1 MAKLITKFKYLPPTK
16 SGRGGYARYIATR
29 EGVDKIDESKRFA
42 PATKKQ
48 KKLVQNILRD
58 FPDAKEM
65 LEYEDYQKNSTIG
78 NASEFISRALEDNAG
93 EALERDGYARYIATR
108 PRAERYGSHGL
119 FGDDNVEIQLAKVSE
134 EINAHEGNIWTVI
147 LSLRREDAARL
158 GYESGERW
166 RDLLRSQ
173 TMTMAEHFK
182 IPMEHL
188 RWYAAFHNESHHP
201 HVHLIVYSSDPSE
214 GYLSKQGVSRIR
226 SEIAGEIFAQ
236 DLHSAYEKQTACR
249 NQLRGGNRELV
260 AGIIAR
266 IHTGGYDNPEMEGL
280 LTEIADRLHH
290 TSGKLVYGYLPKG
303 TKDLIDKAMDLL
315 AADERIAKLYDRW
328 YEQKEEILRTY
339 NKKLPERLPL
349 SQNQEFKSIRNAVV
363 QEALHLT
370 ADRRLSLA
378 DEPEL
383 EISGDAVEPAAE
395 PDLPDEAAELPS
407 DLPDSE
413 PVQPDNSDSKKWWS
427 KEYKQARRALYGTKE
442 KPPDLE
448 QAYTLMLQEAETGN
462 GYAMHD
468 MGKILFQGM
477 GRDKDETA
485 AQEWFRKAHAAFL
498 SAEQTADKKD
508 YLQYRIGKLFS
519 FGYGVEQDYAQA
531 AEWYSK
537 AVAERNPFAAYSL
550 GGLCKRGQGVEQD
563 DKRAFHLFCLAAEHE
578 RKPNAYAMYE
588 LGRMYKQGIGTEP
601 DEGLSEKWYAAAYQG
616 FVEMEKTMNDDKLQY
631 RLGQMTMNG
640 VGTEEDLPAAFLYFQ
655 KSAALGNSD
664 AEYGLGRLYL
674 NEDFEQHDVQKAV
687 EHLTKA
693 AEAGHDTAQY
703 TLGKL
708 YLEGKAVE
716 KDIPRGFQYLEQA
729 LEKENQFAQYL
740 LGKTL
745 LKGEDVEADP
755 LRGEQLLRAS
765 IAQGNTQAMYALGKA
780 YLEGETLAKDIPQAL
795 ELLIKAAE
803 AGNEFAAY
811 TLGKLYLE
819 GKAVEKDAPRAI
831 AYLEQA
837 VKEENPFAQYLLG
850 KTLLQGKE
858 TEPDPERGEQLLR
871 ASIAQG
877 NPHAMYA
884 LGKAYL
890 EGKTRTKNISEALT
904 LLAEAAEEGNPF
916 AAYTL
921 GKTFLE
927 GKEVGKDVPRAIA
940 YLEQAVKEGNPF
952 AQYLLGKTLLKGE
965 DVEADPLRGEQLLAA
980 SAAQGNLYA
989 AYTLGKVYLE
999 GKGLPQNIPRS
1010 LELLGFAAGQNL
1022 AAAQYTLGKLYAE
1035 GTVVPK
1041 NIPAALDLLTKAA
1054 MQGNPY
1060 AGYRLGKLYLTGED
1074 IPKDVPAA
1082 LYWLTKSA
1090 EQGNPYAGYQLG
1102 RLYLYGKEVDRDIKK
1117 AIVLLTASA
1126 AQGNPY
1132 AAQLLKHYRQSKNW
1146 AAAMGAFRL
1155 LQHMAGAISGRL
1167 HSDEDGGRARTDRKL
1182 RRQIDEKKM
1191 LHGIRG

>member
-48 KKLVQNILRD
+48 KQLIQNILRD

-65 LEYEDYQKNSTIG
+65 LEYEDYQKNGTIG
-78 NASEFISRALEDNAG
+78 NASEFIDRALEDNAS
-93 EALERDGYARYIATR
+93 EALDREGYARYIATR

-119 FGDDNVEIQLAKVSE
+119 FSDDNVEIQLAKVSE
-134 EINAHEGNIWTVI
+134 EINVHEGNIWTVI

-173 TMTMAEHFK
+173 TMTISEHFK

-188 RWYAAFHNESHHP
+188 RWYAAYHNESHHP

-214 GYLSKQGVSRIR
+214 GYLTKQGVAHIR
-226 SEIAGEIFAQ
+226 SSVAGEIFAQ
-236 DLHSAYEKQTACR
+236 DLQSAYEKQTVYR
-249 NQLRGGNRELV
+249 NKLRGGSRELV
-260 AGIIAR
+260 SDIIAR
-266 IHTGGYDNPEMEGL
+266 IHTGGYDNPEMEQL
-280 LTEIADRLHH
+280 LAEIADRLHH

-303 TKDLIDKAMDLL
+303 TKDLIDKAVDLL
-315 AADERIAKLYDRW
+315 AADKRIAELYKLW

-339 NKKLPERLPL
+339 NKKLPRRLPL
-349 SQNQEFKSIRNAVV
+349 SRNPEFKSIRNAVV

-370 ADRRLSLA
+370 ADRQLSKD
-378 DEPEL
+378 DEPET
-383 EISGDAVEPAAE
+383 EISGNGVESAAE
-395 PDLPDEAAELPS
+395 PDLPDEAAELPG
-407 DLPDSE
+407 DLPDAE
-413 PVQPDNSDSKKWWS
+413 PVQPDNSDSRKWWS

-448 QAYTLMLQEAETGN
+448 RAYILMLREAETGN
-462 GYAMHD
+462 GFAMHD
-468 MGKILFQGM
+468 MGKILLQGM
-477 GRDKDETA
+477 GRDKDEGA
-485 AQEWFRKAHAAFL
+485 AQEWFQKAYAAFQT
-498 SAEQTADKKD
+498 AEQTADKKD

-519 FGYGVEQDYAQA
+519 FGYGVEQDYALA

-537 AVAERNPFAAYSL
+537 ALAERNPFAAYSL
-550 GGLCKRGQGVEQD
+550 GGLYKRGQGVEQD
-563 DKRAFHLFCLAAEHE
+563 DARAFDLFCLAAEHE

-588 LGRMYKQGIGTEP
+588 LGRMYKQGLGTEP
-601 DEGLSEKWYAAAYQG
+601 DKGLSEKWYAAAHCG

-631 RLGQMTMNG
+631 RLGQMAMNG
-640 VGTEEDLPAAFLYFQ
+640 VGTEKDLPAAFLYFQ
-655 KSAALGNSD
+655 KSATLGNSD
-664 AEYGLGRLYL
+664 AEYGLSRLYL
-674 NEDFEQHDVQKAV
+674 DEDFDQHDVQNAV

-693 AEAGHDTAQY
+693 AEAGHDMAQY

-716 KDIPRGFQYLEQA
+716 KDVPRGLRYLEQA
-729 LEKENQFAQYL
+729 LEKENSFAQYL

-755 LRGEQLLRAS
+755 IRGEQLLRAS
-765 IAQGNTQAMYALGKA
+765 IAQGNSQAMYALGKA
-780 YLEGETLAKDIPQAL
+780 YLEGQTLAKDIPQAV
-795 ELLIKAAE
+795 ELLAKAAE

-811 TLGKLYLE
+811 TLGK
-819 GKAVEKDAPRAI
+819 
-831 AYLEQA
+831 
-837 VKEENPFAQYLLG
+837 
-850 KTLLQGKE
+850 TLL
-858 TEPDPERGEQLLR
+858 D
-871 ASIAQG
+871 
-877 NPHAMYA
+877 
-884 LGKAYL
+884 
-890 EGKTRTKNISEALT
+890 
-904 LLAEAAEEGNPF
+904 
-916 AAYTL
+916 
-921 GKTFLE
+921 

-940 YLEQAVKEGNPF
+940 YLEQAVKEENQF
-952 AQYLLGKTLLKGE
+952 AQYLLGKMLLQGK
-965 DVEADPLRGEQLLAA
+965 DVEADPARGEQLLTV

-989 AYTLGKVYLE
+989 AYILGKAYLD
-999 GKGLPQNIPRS
+999 GAKLVQNIPRS

-1022 AAAQYTLGKLYAE
+1022 SAAQYTLGKLYAE

-1060 AGYRLGKLYLTGED
+1060 AGYQLGKLYLAGED

-1082 LYWLTKSA
+1082 LYWLTKSV

-1102 RLYLYGKEVDRDIKK
+1102 RLYLYGKEVDRNIEK
-1117 AIVLLTASA
+1117 AIALLTASA

-1146 AAAMGAFRL
+1146 AAVTGVFRL
-1155 LQHMAGAISGRL
+1155 LQHMAGIISSQMRN
-1167 HSDEDGGRARTDRKL
+1167 DEDGGRSMTDRKL

>member
-1 MAKLITKFKYLPPTK
+1 MAKLITKFKYLPPK

-48 KKLVQNILRD
+48 KQLIQNILRD
-58 FPDAKEM
+58 FPDTKEM
-65 LEYEDYQKNSTIG
+65 LEYEDYQKNGTIG
-78 NASEFISRALEDNAG
+78 NASEFISRALEDNAS
-93 EALERDGYARYIATR
+93 EALDREGYARYIATR

-119 FGDDNVEIQLAKVSE
+119 FTDDNVEIQLTKVSE

-173 TMTMAEHFK
+173 TMTISEHFK

-188 RWYAAFHNESHHP
+188 RWYAAFHNEGHHP

-214 GYLSKQGVSRIR
+214 GYLSKQGVAHIR
-226 SEIAGEIFAQ
+226 SSVAGEIFAQ
-236 DLHSAYEKQTACR
+236 DLQSAYEKQTACR
-249 NQLRGGNRELV
+249 NQLRGGSRELV

-303 TKDLIDKAMDLL
+303 TKNLIDKAVDLL
-315 AADERIAKLYDRW
+315 AADERIAKLYDLW

-339 NKKLPERLPL
+339 NKKLPQRLPL
-349 SQNQEFKSIRNAVV
+349 SQNQEFKSIRNTVV

-370 ADRRLSLA
+370 ADRRLSLD
-378 DEPEL
+378 DEPEP
-383 EISGDAVEPAAE
+383 EMSGDAPEPAAE
-395 PDLPDEAAELPS
+395 PDLPDETAALPG
-407 DLPDSE
+407 DLPDAE
-413 PVQPDNSDSKKWWS
+413 PVQPDNSDSRKWWS

-448 QAYTLMLQEAETGN
+448 RAYILMLREAETGD
-462 GYAMHD
+462 GFAMHD
-468 MGKILFQGM
+468 MGKILLQGM
-477 GRDKDETA
+477 GRDKDEGA
-485 AQEWFRKAHAAFL
+485 AQEWFRKAYAAFQT
-498 SAEQTADKKD
+498 AERTADKKD

-519 FGYGVEQDYAQA
+519 FGHGVEQDYAQA
-531 AEWYSK
+531 AAWYRK
-537 AVAERNPFAAYSL
+537 AVAERNPYAAYSL
-550 GGLCKRGQGVEQD
+550 GGLYQRGQGVEQD
-563 DKRAFHLFCLAAEHE
+563 DKRAFDLFRLAAEHE

-601 DEGLSEKWYAAAYQG
+601 DKGLSEKWYAAAYRG

-640 VGTEEDLPAAFLYFQ
+640 VGTEKDLPAAFLYFQ

-674 NEDFEQHDVQKAV
+674 DEGFEQHDVQKAV
-687 EHLTKA
+687 EHLAKA

-716 KDIPRGFQYLEQA
+716 KDVPRAIAYLEQA
-729 LEKENQFAQYL
+729 VKEENQFAQYL

-745 LKGEDVEADP
+745 LKGEDAKADP
-755 LRGEQLLRAS
+755 
-765 IAQGNTQAMYALGKA
+765 I
-780 YLEGETLAKDIPQAL
+780 
-795 ELLIKAAE
+795 
-803 AGNEFAAY
+803 
-811 TLGKLYLE
+811 
-819 GKAVEKDAPRAI
+819 
-831 AYLEQA
+831 
-837 VKEENPFAQYLLG
+837 
-850 KTLLQGKE
+850 
-858 TEPDPERGEQLLR
+858 
-871 ASIAQG
+871 
-877 NPHAMYA
+877 
-884 LGKAYL
+884 
-890 EGKTRTKNISEALT
+890 
-904 LLAEAAEEGNPF
+904 
-916 AAYTL
+916 
-921 GKTFLE
+921 
-927 GKEVGKDVPRAIA
+927 
-940 YLEQAVKEGNPF
+940 
-952 AQYLLGKTLLKGE
+952 
-965 DVEADPLRGEQLLAA
+965 RGEQLLAA

-989 AYTLGKVYLE
+989 AYILGKAYLD
-999 GKGLPQNIPRS
+999 GTKLVQNIPRS

-1022 AAAQYTLGKLYAE
+1022 SAAQYTLGKLYAE

-1041 NIPAALDLLTKAA
+1041 NILAALDLLTKAS
-1054 MQGNPY
+1054 MQGNSFAQY
-1060 AGYRLGKLYLTGED
+1060 QLGKLYLSGED
-1074 IPKDVPAA
+1074 VPKDIPAA
-1082 LYWLTKSA
+1082 LYWLTKSV

-1102 RLYLYGKEVDRDIKK
+1102 RLYLYGKEVDRNIEK
-1117 AIVLLTASA
+1117 AIALLTVSA

-1155 LQHMAGAISGRL
+1155 LQHMAGLISGQL
-1167 HSDEDGGRARTDRKL
+1167 HSDEDGRRSMTDRKL

>member
-48 KKLVQNILRD
+48 KQLIQNILRD

-65 LEYEDYQKNSTIG
+65 LEYEDYQKNGTIG
-78 NASEFISRALEDNAG
+78 NASEFIDRALEDNAG
-93 EALERDGYARYIATR
+93 EALDREGYARYIATR

-119 FGDDNVEIQLAKVSE
+119 FTDDNVEIQLTKVTE

-147 LSLRREDAARL
+147 LSLRREDATRL

-173 TMTMAEHFK
+173 TMTISEHFK

-188 RWYAAFHNESHHP
+188 RWYAAYHNESHHP

-214 GYLSKQGVSRIR
+214 GYLTKQGVAHIR
-226 SEIAGEIFAQ
+226 SSVAGEIFAQ
-236 DLHSAYEKQTACR
+236 DLQSAYEKQTVYR
-249 NQLRGGNRELV
+249 NQLRGGSRELV
-260 AGIIAR
+260 ADIIAR
-266 IHTGGYDNPEMEGL
+266 IHTGGYDNPEMEQL
-280 LTEIADRLHH
+280 LTEIADRLHR

-303 TKDLIDKAMDLL
+303 TKALIDKAVDLL
-315 AADERIAKLYDRW
+315 ATDERIAELYNLW
-328 YEQKEEILRTY
+328 YEPKEEILRTY
-339 NKKLPERLPL
+339 NKKLPQRLPL
-349 SQNQEFKSIRNAVV
+349 SRNPEFKSIRNAVV

-370 ADRRLSLA
+370 ADRRLSLD
-378 DEPEL
+378 DEPEP
-383 EISGDAVEPAAE
+383 EISGDAAEPAAE
-395 PDLPDEAAELPS
+395 PDLPDEAAELPADLS
-407 DLPDSE
+407 DAD
-413 PVQPDNSDSKKWWS
+413 PVQPDNSDSRKWWS

-448 QAYTLMLQEAETGN
+448 RAYILMLQEAETGN

-477 GRDKDETA
+477 GRDKDEGV
-485 AQEWFRKAHAAFL
+485 AQEWFQKAYAAFL

-531 AEWYSK
+531 AAWYSK
-537 AVAERNPFAAYSL
+537 ALAERNPYAAYSL
-550 GGLCKRGQGVEQD
+550 GGLYKRGQGVEQD
-563 DKRAFHLFCLAAEHE
+563 DVRAFDLFCLAAEHE

-601 DEGLSEKWYAAAYQG
+601 DKGLSEKWYAAAYRG

-640 VGTEEDLPAAFLYFQ
+640 VGTETDLPAAFLYFQ

-674 NEDFEQHDVQKAV
+674 NEGFEQYDVQKAV
-687 EHLTKA
+687 EHLAKA

-716 KDIPRGFQYLEQA
+716 KDAPRGLQYLEQA
-729 LEKENQFAQYL
+729 LEKENQFAQCL

-755 LRGEQLLRAS
+755 VRGEQLLRAS

-795 ELLIKAAE
+795 ELLVKAAE

-811 TLGKLYLE
+811 TLGK
-819 GKAVEKDAPRAI
+819 
-831 AYLEQA
+831 
-837 VKEENPFAQYLLG
+837 
-850 KTLLQGKE
+850 
-858 TEPDPERGEQLLR
+858 
-871 ASIAQG
+871 
-877 NPHAMYA
+877 
-884 LGKAYL
+884 
-890 EGKTRTKNISEALT
+890 
-904 LLAEAAEEGNPF
+904 
-916 AAYTL
+916 
-921 GKTFLE
+921 TFLE
-927 GKEVGKDVPRAIA
+927 GKEVEKDVPRAIA
-940 YLEQAVKEGNPF
+940 YLEQAVQEDNPF
-952 AQYLLGKTLLKGE
+952 AQYLLGKTLLRGE
-965 DVEADPLRGEQLLAA
+965 DVEADPVRGEQLLAA

-989 AYTLGKVYLE
+989 AYILGKAYLD
-999 GKGLPQNIPRS
+999 GAKLVQNIPRS

-1022 AAAQYTLGKLYAE
+1022 SAAQYTLGKLYAE

-1060 AGYRLGKLYLTGED
+1060 AGYQLGKLYLAGED

-1082 LYWLTKSA
+1082 LYWLTKSV

-1102 RLYLYGKEVDRDIKK
+1102 RLYLYGKEVDRNIEK
-1117 AIVLLTASA
+1117 AIALLTASA

-1146 AAAMGAFRL
+1146 AAVTGVFRL
-1155 LQHMAGAISGRL
+1155 LQHMAGIISSQMRN
-1167 HSDEDGGRARTDRKL
+1167 DEDGGRSMTDRKL

>member
-1 MAKLITKFKYLPPTK
+1 MAKLITKFKYLKPTK
-16 SGRGGYARYIATR
+16 PGRGGYARYIATR
-29 EGVDKIDESKRFA
+29 EGVDKVDESKRFA
-42 PATKKQ
+42 PVTKKQ
-48 KKLVQNILRD
+48 KQLIRNILRD
-58 FPDAKEM
+58 FPDAREM

-93 EALERDGYARYIATR
+93 EALDRDGYARYIATR

-119 FGDDNVEIQLAKVSE
+119 FTDDDVEIQLTKVSE

-158 GYESGERW
+158 GYENGERW

-173 TMTMAEHFK
+173 TMTIAEHFK

-214 GYLSKQGVSRIR
+214 GYLTKQGVAHIR
-226 SEIAGEIFAQ
+226 SSVAGEIFAQ
-236 DLHSAYEKQTACR
+236 DLESAYEKQTAYR
-249 NQLRGGNRELV
+249 NQLRGGSRVLV

-266 IHTGGYDNPEMEGL
+266 ILTGGYDNPEMEGL

-303 TKDLIDKAMDLL
+303 TKALIDKAVNLL
-315 AADERIAKLYDRW
+315 AADERIAELYNLW

-339 NKKLPERLPL
+339 NKKLPQRLPL

-370 ADRRLSLA
+370 ADRQLSLD
-378 DEPEL
+378 DEPDPE
-383 EISGDAVEPAAE
+383 APADIADLVAE
-395 PDLPDEAAELPS
+395 PDLPDEDAALPQ
-407 DLPDSE
+407 DLPDAE
-413 PVQPDNSDSKKWWS
+413 PVQPDNSDSRKWWP
-427 KEYKQARRALYGTKE
+427 KEYEQARQALYGSKE
-442 KPPDLE
+442 RPPDLE
-448 QAYTLMLQEAETGN
+448 QAYTLMLREAEIGN

-468 MGKILFQGM
+468 MGKILLQGM
-477 GRDKDETA
+477 GREKDEGA
-485 AQEWFRKAHAAFL
+485 AQEWFRKAYAAFRA
-498 SAEQTADKKD
+498 AEQTADKKD

-531 AEWYSK
+531 AEWYRK
-537 AVAERNPFAAYSL
+537 AAAERNPFAAYSL
-550 GGLCKRGQGVEQD
+550 GGLYKRGQGVEQD
-563 DKRAFHLFCLAAEHE
+563 DKRAFDLFRQAAAHK
-578 RKPNAYAMYE
+578 RNPNAYAMYE

-601 DEGLSEKWYAAAYQG
+601 DKRLSEKWYAAAYRG
-616 FVEMEKTMNDDKLQY
+616 FVGMEKTMNDDKLQY

-640 VGTEEDLPAAFLYFQ
+640 VGTEKDRHAAFLCFQ

-674 NEDFEQHDVQKAV
+674 DEGFEQKDVQKAM

-693 AEAGHDTAQY
+693 AEAGHDMAQY

-716 KDIPRGFQYLEQA
+716 KDVPRAIAYLEQA
-729 LEKENQFAQYL
+729 VKEENQFAQYL

-765 IAQGNTQAMYALGKA
+765 IAQGNTQA
-780 YLEGETLAKDIPQAL
+780 T
-795 ELLIKAAE
+795 
-803 AGNEFAAY
+803 
-811 TLGKLYLE
+811 
-819 GKAVEKDAPRAI
+819 
-831 AYLEQA
+831 
-837 VKEENPFAQYLLG
+837 
-850 KTLLQGKE
+850 
-858 TEPDPERGEQLLR
+858 
-871 ASIAQG
+871 
-877 NPHAMYA
+877 YA

-890 EGKTRTKNISEALT
+890 EGKTLTKDI
-904 LLAEAAEEGNPF
+904 
-916 AAYTL
+916 
-921 GKTFLE
+921 
-927 GKEVGKDVPRAIA
+927 
-940 YLEQAVKEGNPF
+940 
-952 AQYLLGKTLLKGE
+952 
-965 DVEADPLRGEQLLAA
+965 
-980 SAAQGNLYA
+980 
-989 AYTLGKVYLE
+989 
-999 GKGLPQNIPRS
+999 PQ
-1010 LELLGFAAGQNL
+1010 
-1022 AAAQYTLGKLYAE
+1022 
-1035 GTVVPK
+1035 
-1041 NIPAALDLLTKAA
+1041 ALDLLTKAA
-1054 MQGNPY
+1054 MQGNPF
-1060 AGYRLGKLYLTGED
+1060 AQYRLGKLYLTGED

-1090 EQGNPYAGYQLG
+1090 EQGNPDAGYQLG
-1102 RLYLYGKEVDRDIKK
+1102 RLYLYGKEVDRDIEK
-1117 AIVLLTASA
+1117 AVALLTASA

-1132 AAQLLKHYRQSKNW
+1132 AAQLLRHYRQSKNW
-1146 AAAMGAFRL
+1146 AAVMGAFRL
-1155 LQHMAGAISGRL
+1155 LQHTAGILSGQL
-1167 HSDEDGGRARTDRKL
+1167 HGDKDGERSMTDRKL

>member
-1 MAKLITKFKYLPPTK
+1 MAKLITKFKYLKPTK
-16 SGRGGYARYIATR
+16 PGRGGYARYIATR

-42 PATKKQ
+42 PVTKKQ
-48 KKLVQNILRD
+48 KQLIRNILRD
-58 FPDAKEM
+58 FPDAREM

-93 EALERDGYARYIATR
+93 EALDRDGYARYIATR

-119 FGDDNVEIQLAKVSE
+119 FTDDDVEIQLTKVSE

-158 GYESGERW
+158 GYENGERW

-173 TMTMAEHFK
+173 TMTIAEHFK
-182 IPMEHL
+182 IPMEYL

-201 HVHLIVYSSDPSE
+201 HVHLIVYSSEPSE
-214 GYLSKQGVSRIR
+214 GYLTKQGVAHIR
-226 SEIAGEIFAQ
+226 SSVAGEIFAQ
-236 DLHSAYEKQTACR
+236 DLQSAYEKQTAYR
-249 NQLRGGNRELV
+249 NKLRGGGRELV
-260 AGIIAR
+260 ADIIAR
-266 IHTGGYDNPEMEGL
+266 IHTGGYDNPEMERL
-280 LTEIADRLHH
+280 LAEIADRLHH

-303 TKDLIDKAMDLL
+303 TKDLIDKAVDLL

-349 SQNQEFKSIRNAVV
+349 SQNQEFKSIRNTVV

-378 DEPEL
+378 DEPEP
-383 EISGDAVEPAAE
+383 EMSGDAVEPAAE
-395 PDLPDEAAELPS
+395 PDLPDEAAELPG
-407 DLPDSE
+407 DLPDAE
-413 PVQPDNSDSKKWWS
+413 PVQPDNSDSRKWWS

-531 AEWYSK
+531 AQWYSK

-550 GGLCKRGQGVEQD
+550 GGLYKRGQGVEQD
-563 DKRAFHLFCLAAEHE
+563 DKRAFDLFRQAAEHE

-601 DEGLSEKWYAAAYQG
+601 DKELSEKWYAAAYRG

-640 VGTEEDLPAAFLYFQ
+640 VGTEKDFPAAFLYFQ

-674 NEDFEQHDVQKAV
+674 NEDSEQHDPQKAV
-687 EHLTKA
+687 EHLSKV
-693 AEAGHDTAQY
+693 AEAGHDMSQY

-716 KDIPRGFQYLEQA
+716 KDIPRGLQYLEQA
-729 LEKENQFAQYL
+729 LEKKNQFAQYL

-745 LKGEDVEADP
+745 LKGEAVEADP
-755 LRGEQLLRAS
+755 
-765 IAQGNTQAMYALGKA
+765 
-780 YLEGETLAKDIPQAL
+780 
-795 ELLIKAAE
+795 
-803 AGNEFAAY
+803 
-811 TLGKLYLE
+811 
-819 GKAVEKDAPRAI
+819 V
-831 AYLEQA
+831 
-837 VKEENPFAQYLLG
+837 
-850 KTLLQGKE
+850 
-858 TEPDPERGEQLLR
+858 
-871 ASIAQG
+871 
-877 NPHAMYA
+877 
-884 LGKAYL
+884 
-890 EGKTRTKNISEALT
+890 
-904 LLAEAAEEGNPF
+904 
-916 AAYTL
+916 
-921 GKTFLE
+921 
-927 GKEVGKDVPRAIA
+927 
-940 YLEQAVKEGNPF
+940 
-952 AQYLLGKTLLKGE
+952 
-965 DVEADPLRGEQLLAA
+965 RGEQLLAA
-980 SAAQGNLYA
+980 SAVQGNLYA
-989 AYTLGKVYLE
+989 SYTLGKAYLE
-999 GKGLPQNIPRS
+999 GKVLAQNIPGC

-1041 NIPAALDLLTKAA
+1041 NILAALDLLTKAA
-1054 MQGNPY
+1054 VQGNPF
-1060 AGYRLGKLYLTGED
+1060 AQYRLGKLYLTGED
-1074 IPKDVPAA
+1074 IPKDIHAA
-1082 LYWLTKSA
+1082 LYWLTKAA

-1102 RLYLYGKEVDRDIKK
+1102 RLYLYGIEVDRNAEK
-1117 AIVLLTASA
+1117 AIALLTASA

-1132 AAQLLKHYRQSKNW
+1132 AAQLLKHYHQHKNW
-1146 AAAMGAFRL
+1146 AAVMGSFRL
-1155 LQHMAGAISGRL
+1155 LQHMAGVISGQL
-1167 HSDEDGGRARTDRKL
+1167 YSDEDGGRSQTDRKL
-1182 RRQIDEKKM
+1182 RRRIDEKKM
-1191 LHGIRG
+1191 LHGIRE

>member
-1 MAKLITKFKYLPPTK
+1 MAKLITKFKYLPPK

-48 KKLVQNILRD
+48 KQLVQDILRD

-65 LEYEDYQKNSTIG
+65 LEYEDYQKNRTIG

-93 EALERDGYARYIATR
+93 EALDRDGYARYIATR

-119 FGDDNVEIQLAKVSE
+119 FGDDNVEIQLTKVSE

-201 HVHLIVYSSDPSE
+201 HVHLIVYSSDPGE
-214 GYLSKQGVSRIR
+214 GYLSKQGVAHIR
-226 SEIAGEIFAQ
+226 SSVAGEIFAQ
-236 DLHSAYEKQTACR
+236 DLQSAYEKQTACR
-249 NQLRGGNRELV
+249 NQLRGGSRELV
-260 AGIIAR
+260 ADIIAR

-280 LTEIADRLHH
+280 LTEIAERLHH

-303 TKDLIDKAMDLL
+303 TKALIDKAVDLL
-315 AADERIAKLYDRW
+315 AADERIAKLYDLW

-339 NKKLPERLPL
+339 NKKLPQRLPL
-349 SQNQEFKSIRNAVV
+349 SRNPEFKSIRNAVV
-363 QEALHLT
+363 QEALRLT
-370 ADRRLSLA
+370 ADRRLSLD
-378 DEPEL
+378 DEPDPEM
-383 EISGDAVEPAAE
+383 SGDAPEPAAE
-395 PDLPDEAAELPS
+395 PDPPDEAAELPG
-407 DLPDSE
+407 DLPDAE
-413 PVQPDNSDSKKWWS
+413 PVQPDDNDSRKWWS

-448 QAYTLMLQEAETGN
+448 RAYILMLREAETGN
-462 GYAMHD
+462 GFAMHD
-468 MGKILFQGM
+468 MGKILLQGM
-477 GRDKDETA
+477 GRDKDEGA
-485 AQEWFRKAHAAFL
+485 AQEWFQKAYAAFQT
-498 SAEQTADKKD
+498 AEQTADKKD

-519 FGYGVEQDYAQA
+519 FGYGVEQDYALA

-537 AVAERNPFAAYSL
+537 ALAERNPFAAYSL
-550 GGLCKRGQGVEQD
+550 GGLYKRGQGVEQD
-563 DKRAFHLFCLAAEHE
+563 DARAFDLFCLAAEHE

-588 LGRMYKQGIGTEP
+588 LGRMYKQGLGTEP
-601 DEGLSEKWYAAAYQG
+601 DKGLSEKWYAAAHCG

-631 RLGQMTMNG
+631 RLGQMAMNG
-640 VGTEEDLPAAFLYFQ
+640 VGTEKDLPAAFLYFQ
-655 KSAALGNSD
+655 KSATLGNSD
-664 AEYGLGRLYL
+664 AEYGLSRLYL
-674 NEDFEQHDVQKAV
+674 DEDFDQHDVQNAV

-693 AEAGHDTAQY
+693 AEAGHDMAQY

-716 KDIPRGFQYLEQA
+716 KDVPRGLRYLEQA
-729 LEKENQFAQYL
+729 LEKENSFAQYL

-755 LRGEQLLRAS
+755 IRGEQLLRAS
-765 IAQGNTQAMYALGKA
+765 IAQGNSQAMYALGKA
-780 YLEGETLAKDIPQAL
+780 YLEGQTLAKDIPQAV
-795 ELLIKAAE
+795 ELLAKAAE

-811 TLGKLYLE
+811 TLGK
-819 GKAVEKDAPRAI
+819 
-831 AYLEQA
+831 
-837 VKEENPFAQYLLG
+837 
-850 KTLLQGKE
+850 TLL
-858 TEPDPERGEQLLR
+858 D
-871 ASIAQG
+871 
-877 NPHAMYA
+877 
-884 LGKAYL
+884 
-890 EGKTRTKNISEALT
+890 
-904 LLAEAAEEGNPF
+904 
-916 AAYTL
+916 
-921 GKTFLE
+921 

-940 YLEQAVKEGNPF
+940 YLEQAVKEENQF
-952 AQYLLGKTLLKGE
+952 AQYLLGKMLLQGK
-965 DVEADPLRGEQLLAA
+965 DVEADPARGEQLLTV

-989 AYTLGKVYLE
+989 AYILGKAYLD
-999 GKGLPQNIPRS
+999 GAKLVQNIPRS

-1022 AAAQYTLGKLYAE
+1022 SAAQYTLGKLYAE

-1041 NIPAALDLLTKAA
+1041 NILAELALLTKAS
-1054 MQGNPY
+1054 MQGNSFAQY
-1060 AGYRLGKLYLTGED
+1060 QLGKLYLTGED
-1074 IPKDVPAA
+1074 VPKDIPSA

-1102 RLYLYGKEVDRDIKK
+1102 RLYLYGKEVDRNIEK
-1117 AIVLLTASA
+1117 AIALLTASA

-1146 AAAMGAFRL
+1146 AAVMGAFRL
-1155 LQHMAGAISGRL
+1155 LQHMAGIINGQL
-1167 HSDEDGGRARTDRKL
+1167 HSDEDGGRDRTDRKL

>member
-1 MAKLITKFKYLPPTK
+1 MAKLITKFKYLPPAK

-48 KKLVQNILRD
+48 KQLVQDILRD

-65 LEYEDYQKNSTIG
+65 LEYEDYQKNRTIG

-93 EALERDGYARYIATR
+93 EALDRDGYARYIATR

-134 EINAHEGNIWTVI
+134 EIHAHEGNIWTVI

-214 GYLSKQGVSRIR
+214 GYLSKQGVAHIR
-226 SEIAGEIFAQ
+226 SSVAGEIFAQ
-236 DLHSAYEKQTACR
+236 DLQSAYEKQTACR
-249 NQLRGGNRELV
+249 NQLRGGSRELV

-266 IHTGGYDNPEMEGL
+266 IHTGGYDNPEMEQL
-280 LTEIADRLHH
+280 LTEIADRLHR

-303 TKDLIDKAMDLL
+303 TKDLIDKAVDLL
-315 AADERIAKLYDRW
+315 AADERIAKLYNLW
-328 YEQKEEILRTY
+328 YEQKEGILRTY
-339 NKKLPERLPL
+339 NKKLPQRLPL

-370 ADRRLSLA
+370 ADRRLSLD
-378 DEPEL
+378 DEPEP
-383 EISGDAVEPAAE
+383 EISGDAAEPAAE
-395 PDLPDEAAELPS
+395 PDLPDEAAELPVA
-407 DLPDSE
+407 LPDAE
-413 PVQPDNSDSKKWWS
+413 PQPDNSDSRKWWS

-448 QAYTLMLQEAETGN
+448 RAYILMLREAETGD
-462 GYAMHD
+462 GFAMHD
-468 MGKILFQGM
+468 MGKILLQGM
-477 GRDKDETA
+477 GRDKDEGA
-485 AQEWFRKAHAAFL
+485 AQEWFRKAYAAFQT
-498 SAEQTADKKD
+498 AERTADKKD

-519 FGYGVEQDYAQA
+519 FGHGVEQDYAQA
-531 AEWYSK
+531 AAWYRK
-537 AVAERNPFAAYSL
+537 AVAERNPYAAYSL
-550 GGLCKRGQGVEQD
+550 GGLYQRGQGVEQD
-563 DKRAFHLFCLAAEHE
+563 DKRAFDLFRLAAEHE

-601 DEGLSEKWYAAAYQG
+601 DKGLSEKWYAAAYRG

-640 VGTEEDLPAAFLYFQ
+640 VGTEKDLPAAFLYFQ

-674 NEDFEQHDVQKAV
+674 DEGFEQHDVQKAV
-687 EHLTKA
+687 EHLAKA

-716 KDIPRGFQYLEQA
+716 KDVPRAIAYLEQA
-729 LEKENQFAQYL
+729 VKEENQFAQYL

-745 LKGEDVEADP
+745 LKGKDIEADP
-755 LRGEQLLRAS
+755 
-765 IAQGNTQAMYALGKA
+765 I
-780 YLEGETLAKDIPQAL
+780 
-795 ELLIKAAE
+795 
-803 AGNEFAAY
+803 
-811 TLGKLYLE
+811 
-819 GKAVEKDAPRAI
+819 
-831 AYLEQA
+831 
-837 VKEENPFAQYLLG
+837 
-850 KTLLQGKE
+850 
-858 TEPDPERGEQLLR
+858 
-871 ASIAQG
+871 
-877 NPHAMYA
+877 
-884 LGKAYL
+884 
-890 EGKTRTKNISEALT
+890 
-904 LLAEAAEEGNPF
+904 
-916 AAYTL
+916 
-921 GKTFLE
+921 
-927 GKEVGKDVPRAIA
+927 
-940 YLEQAVKEGNPF
+940 
-952 AQYLLGKTLLKGE
+952 
-965 DVEADPLRGEQLLAA
+965 RGEQLLAA

-989 AYTLGKVYLE
+989 AYILGKAYLD
-999 GKGLPQNIPRS
+999 GTKLVQNIPRS

-1022 AAAQYTLGKLYAE
+1022 SAAQYTLGKLYAE

-1041 NIPAALDLLTKAA
+1041 NIPVALDLLTKAS
-1054 MQGNPY
+1054 MQGNSFAQY
-1060 AGYRLGKLYLTGED
+1060 QLGKLYLSGED
-1074 IPKDVPAA
+1074 VPKDIPAA
-1082 LYWLTKSA
+1082 LYWLTKSV

-1102 RLYLYGKEVDRDIKK
+1102 RLYLYGKEVDRNIEK
-1117 AIVLLTASA
+1117 AIALLTASA

-1146 AAAMGAFRL
+1146 AAVTGVFRL
-1155 LQHMAGAISGRL
+1155 LQHKAGIISSQMRN
-1167 HSDEDGGRARTDRKL
+1167 DEDGGRSMTDRKL